1 MMNSRFKEAN
11 DLLST
16 LNNSKSYLEADLK
29 NAVEMARGEYEAAAQ
44 DIQNQN
50 TIRNNLIN
58 QATQAQFG
66 ALQNRQNFAD
76 SVALKQMDYAE
87 SERIRGQEGTTWQS
101 ANITRYN
108 PATGANDS
116 TPIFYRKKTN

>member
-44 DIQNQN
+44 DIQQQN
-50 TIRNNLIN
+50 TVRNNLIS
-58 QATQAQFG
+58 QVTQAQF
-66 ALQNRQNFAD
+66 
-76 SVALKQMDYAE
+76 
-87 SERIRGQEGTTWQS
+87 
-101 ANITRYN
+101 
-108 PATGANDS
+108 
-116 TPIFYRKKTN
+116 

>member
-44 DIQNQN
+44 DIQQN
-50 TIRNNLIN
+50 NALRNNVLG
-58 QATQAQFG
+58 QA
-66 ALQNRQNFAD
+66 
-76 SVALKQMDYAE
+76 
-87 SERIRGQEGTTWQS
+87 I
-101 ANITRYN
+101 
-108 PATGANDS
+108 
-116 TPIFYRKKTN
+116 

>member
-44 DIQNQN
+44 DIQQQN
-50 TIRNNLIN
+50 TVRNNLIS
-58 QATQAQFG
+58 QATQAQFNS
-66 ALQNRQNFAD
+66 LQNKQSFDN

>member
-44 DIQNQN
+44 DIQQSNAL
-50 TIRNNLIN
+50 RNNVLG
-58 QATQAQFG
+58 QA
-66 ALQNRQNFAD
+66 
-76 SVALKQMDYAE
+76 
-87 SERIRGQEGTTWQS
+87 I
-101 ANITRYN
+101 
-108 PATGANDS
+108 
-116 TPIFYRKKTN
+116 